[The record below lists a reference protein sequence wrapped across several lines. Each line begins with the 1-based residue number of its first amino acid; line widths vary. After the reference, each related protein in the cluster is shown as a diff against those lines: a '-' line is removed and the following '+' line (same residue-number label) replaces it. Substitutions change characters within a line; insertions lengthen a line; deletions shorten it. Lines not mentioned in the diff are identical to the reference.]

1 MTPEDHARAA
11 ADLLE
16 AERTGKQIGLLTL
29 RHPEMGMD
37 DAYAV
42 QNALFEAKLGAGAQG
57 DRLEDRADLQGDAK
71 RAEYRHPR

>member
-16 AERTGKQIGLLTL
+16 AERSGQQIGLLSL

-37 DAYAV
+37 DAYAI
-42 QNALFEAKLGAGAQG
+42 
-57 DRLEDRADLQGDAK
+57 
-71 RAEYRHPR
+71 